1 MKTNGIFLNFK
12 WIGFIAKRYVTKNGS
27 RFSTSSVLAI
37 LGIAIGVLSLTVI
50 ISVMN
55 GFQLGFIESII
66 EISSYHIRIDNFPKS
81 NHVLISDIQ
90 KISGVKSA
98 VLFTETRGIVKSFD
112 SERSGPF
119 DAGGER
125 QSAALVR
132 GLPADALDRDVNM
145 AARLSFESG
154 GFYLEQPGGILLGAE
169 LAGSLGLRTGDQC
182 EFVSITGFFPLDGR
196 EREAV
201 FTVRGIF
208 RTGFYEYD
216 SSWAF
221 VGLDD
226 ALAMEGIPPAESSGT
241 GAGGGT
247 GVGADNGVSADN
259 GIGGSAD
266 AGGGVSGG
274 TGVGADNGVGGG
286 TVVGAGAGG
295 DAGADTGGSD
305 NSAGCTLGIKIKNRE
320 ADRQAAHA
328 IQEFVEKTLGAE
340 TLRAN
345 NIRVSSWRDYNKAFF
360 NALRTEKLM
369 MFILVG
375 LIFII
380 TAMNIYYS
388 QRRSVLERSDE
399 IGLLRAIGAA
409 PFAVRLVFAFNGF
422 IMGILGSTFG
432 MVPALLIVTHI
443 AGFFSGIETA
453 VNAVITLLAYLFS
466 GASNGNTYE
475 VFSPAVFYLKESPA
489 RVIPREIVFFYL
501 FGFLSAAAAAF
512 LASKRAA
519 SIRPSEVLRYE

>member
-1 MKTNGIFLNFK
+1 MKPNNLFANFK
-12 WIGFIAKRYVTKNGS
+12 WIGFIAKRYVSKNGS

-66 EISSYHIRIDNFPKS
+66 EISSYHIRIDNFPQS
-81 NHVLISDIQ
+81 NHVLISEIQ
-90 KISGVKSA
+90 KLTGVQSA
-98 VLFTETRGIVKSFD
+98 VPFTETKGILKSFD
-112 SERSGPF
+112 DGQTGPF
-119 DAGGER
+119 ATGGER

-132 GLPADALDRDVNM
+132 GLPADALDRDTNM
-145 AARLSFESG
+145 ASRLSFESG
-154 GFYLEQPGGILLGAE
+154 GFYMEQTGGILLGAE
-169 LAGSLGLRTGDQC
+169 LAAALGLRLGDVC

-221 VGLDD
+221 INLDD
-226 ALAMEGIPPAESSGT
+226 ALALE
-241 GAGGGT
+241 GGGLPVT
-247 GVGADNGVSADN
+247 NADV
-259 GIGGSAD
+259 
-266 AGGGVSGG
+266 
-274 TGVGADNGVGGG
+274 
-286 TVVGAGAGG
+286 
-295 DAGADTGGSD
+295 
-305 NSAGCTLGIKIKNRE
+305 GCTLGIKIKNRE
-320 ADRQAAHA
+320 ADRQIAHT
-328 IQEFVEKTLGAE
+328 IEELVETTLGEEAMR
-340 TLRAN
+340 TN

-388 QRRSVLERSDE
+388 QRRSVLERSEE

-409 PFAVRLVFAFNGF
+409 PFAVRLIFALNGF
-422 IMGILGSTFG
+422 IMGLLGSTFG

-443 AGFFSGIETA
+443 SGFFSILENA

-466 GASNGNTYE
+466 GASTGNNYE
-475 VFSPAVFYLKESPA
+475 VFSPAVFYLKEIPA
-489 RVIPREIVFFYL
+489 RVIPREIVFIYL
-501 FGFLSAAAAAF
+501 FGFLSAVAAAF

-519 SIRPSEVLRYE
+519 HIRPSEVLRYE

>member
-1 MKTNGIFLNFK
+1 MKPNNLFANFK
-12 WIGFIAKRYVTKNGS
+12 WIGFIAKRYVSKNGS

-66 EISSYHIRIDNFPKS
+66 EISSYHIRIDNFPQS
-81 NHVLISDIQ
+81 NHVLIAEIQ
-90 KISGVKSA
+90 KLTGVQSA
-98 VLFTETRGIVKSFD
+98 VPFTETKGILKSFD
-112 SERSGPF
+112 DGQTGPF
-119 DAGGER
+119 AAGGER

-132 GLPADALDRDVNM
+132 GLPADALDRDTNM
-145 AARLSFESG
+145 ASRLSFESG
-154 GFYLEQPGGILLGAE
+154 GFYMEQTGGILLGAE
-169 LAGSLGLRTGDQC
+169 LAAALGLRLGDVC

-221 VGLDD
+221 INLDD
-226 ALAMEGIPPAESSGT
+226 ALALE
-241 GAGGGT
+241 GGGLP
-247 GVGADNGVSADN
+247 VAN
-259 GIGGSAD
+259 
-266 AGGGVSGG
+266 AG
-274 TGVGADNGVGGG
+274 
-286 TVVGAGAGG
+286 
-295 DAGADTGGSD
+295 
-305 NSAGCTLGIKIKNRE
+305 AGCTLGIKIKNRE
-320 ADRQAAHA
+320 ADRQIAHT
-328 IQEFVEKTLGAE
+328 IEELVETTLGEEAMR
-340 TLRAN
+340 TN

-388 QRRSVLERSDE
+388 QRRSVLERSEE

-409 PFAVRLVFAFNGF
+409 PFAVRLVFALNGF
-422 IMGILGSTFG
+422 IMGLLGSTFG

-443 AGFFSGIETA
+443 SGFFSILENA

-466 GASNGNTYE
+466 GASTGNNYE
-475 VFSPAVFYLKESPA
+475 VFSPAVFYLKEIPA
-489 RVIPREIVFFYL
+489 RVIPREIVFIYL
-501 FGFLSAAAAAF
+501 FGFLSAVAAAF

-519 SIRPSEVLRYE
+519 HIRPSEVLRYE

>member
-112 SERSGPF
+112 SGRSGPF
-119 DAGGER
+119 ASGGER

-169 LAGSLGLRTGDQC
+169 LAGALGLRLGDEC

-226 ALAMEGIPPAESSGT
+226 ALAIEGIPPAES
-241 GAGGGT
+241 GGM
-247 GVGADNGVSADN
+247 
-259 GIGGSAD
+259 
-266 AGGGVSGG
+266 
-274 TGVGADNGVGGG
+274 
-286 TVVGAGAGG
+286 GAGG
-295 DAGADTGGSD
+295 DMAAGGG
-305 NSAGCTLGIKIKNRE
+305 AGCTLGIKIKNRE
-320 ADRQAAHA
+320 ADRQTAHG
-328 IQEFVEKTLGAE
+328 IQELVEKTLGAE
-340 TLRAN
+340 TLRAK

-409 PFAVRLVFAFNGF
+409 PFAVRLVFALNGF

-443 AGFFSGIETA
+443 AGFFSAIEAA
-453 VNAVITLLAYLFS
+453 VNAVISLLAYLFS
-466 GASNGNTYE
+466 GASTGNYE
-475 VFSPAVFYLKESPA
+475 VFSPAVFYLKEIPA
-489 RVIPREIVFFYL
+489 RVIPREIVFIYL

-519 SIRPSEVLRYE
+519 HIRPSEVLRYE